1 MHGPLKMANEQMPD
15 PNIAAGGQIASSG
28 MKMHLRTDSRG
39 SDPRAA
45 DWGLYRSAYDKDSCG
60 FGLIASLDDTPSHWV
75 LQTAISSLNRL
86 THRGAV
92 AADGK
97 TGDGCGLLIKNPARF
112 LRAVAAEAG
121 LVLDAQFAA
130 GFVFLNRDERKAQE
144 ARRVLKAEIEREK
157 MNVAGFRAVSVD
169 PSACGLEALKTSPR
183 IEQVFVNSSADI
195 DEATFNRRL
204 YMVRR
209 RTEKMLQSVDPVFY
223 IPSLSASTIVYK
235 AMVMPQYLAQFY
247 PDLEDPRMEA
257 SVVVFHQ
264 RFSTNTLPQWR
275 LAHPYRYLAH
285 NGEINTVQGNRSWA
299 VARGPLFRSPL
310 LPDLGDV
317 LPVVSLTGSDSQSL
331 DNMLEL
337 LLMGGLDPMHAMR
350 MLVPPAWQSVDMID
364 PDLKAFYE
372 YYATHMEPWDGPAGI
387 VLTDGRYACCTLD
400 RNGLRPARW
409 VITKNRH
416 ITIASEAGVWDYSP
430 EDVVRKGKLGPGE
443 ILALDLQTSEL
454 MDTKQVDDLLK
465 SRHPY
470 KVWLKKG
477 VRYLQTDLIDPRL
490 AAEPFDRDTL
500 AVFQKMFNVS
510 AEERDEI
517 VRVLAEDES
526 EAVGSMGDDTPMPV
540 LSKKVRSLYDYF
552 RQQFAQVTNP
562 PIDSLRESIVMSLQT
577 QIGPECNIFVPAPQ
591 HAEQIVLSSPILSQR
606 KLRQIVALADSGV
619 PHEFVDLQF
628 PAEMDLKTAIL
639 KVCDQA
645 EAAVRAGKLVLLL
658 SDRYPVK
665 GKMPIHALLATGA
678 VHHRLVRTGLRCKC
692 NILVET
698 GTARD
703 AHHFACLLG
712 YGATA
717 VYPYL
722 AYQTLFDL
730 MRKGVLK
737 MNADTRQELGRSYR
751 RGIRKGLFKIMSK
764 MGISTIASYRSA
776 QLFEIVGLSDEV
788 VSLCFEGSES
798 RIQGAD
804 FADLKTDLEY
814 LARRAWDPAE
824 SVSQGGLLKYMH
836 DGEYHMYNPDVIA
849 LLQAAVM
856 SGDYGQYKQYA
867 ALVNERPIS
876 CIRDLL
882 KLKANR
888 AAIAIEEV
896 EPITALFKRFDGAG
910 MSLGALSPE
919 AHEALAIAMNRLGAR
934 SNSGE
939 GGEDPLRYATEKNSK
954 IKQVASGRFG
964 VTPEYLIN
972 AEVLQIK
979 IAQGAKPGEGGQLP
993 GHKVNEMIARLRF
1006 ARPGVGLISPPPHHD
1021 IYSIEDLAQLI
1032 FDLKQVNPRALV
1044 SVKLVA
1050 EPGVGTVAAGVTKAY
1065 ADLITISGYDGGT
1078 GASPLSSI
1086 KYAGTPWELGLAE
1099 THQTLRAN
1107 ELRHRVR
1114 LQTDG
1119 GLKTGLDVI
1128 KAAIIGAESFG
1139 FGTAPMVAL
1148 GCKYLRICHLNNCA
1162 TGVATQHN
1170 VLRTKYFIGLPEMV
1184 MNYFRFVAQECRE
1197 IMAALGVRSLEELI
1211 GHTELLEILPG
1222 ETSKQRKL
1230 DLKPVL
1236 ANSSLVSST
1245 PQFCVNPHNAPFD
1258 QGALGE
1264 KMLED
1269 MRHAIETKSGGEF
1282 SYRISNFNRSIG
1294 ARISGEI
1301 ARRWGNKGMSA
1312 APLTVTLKGSAGQ
1325 SFGVWNAGG
1334 LHLHLEGEANDYVGK
1349 GMAAGKIVLK
1359 PPAQSTFNARE
1370 TVIMGNT
1377 CLYGATGGELYA
1389 AGTAGERFAVR
1400 NSGALAV
1407 VEGAG
1412 DHCCEYMTGGVVCVL
1427 GRTGVNFGA
1436 GFTGGFAYVL
1446 DMERDFV
1453 DRYNHELIDIHR
1465 VSPEGMGIHVQHLR
1479 GLIEQHVDETGS
1491 LWGAQLLNDFRSY
1504 IGRFWVVKPKAA
1516 AIDSLLTNLRRAA

>member
-1 MHGPLKMANEQMPD
+1 MGTTLPSAHGT
-15 PNIAAGGQIASSG
+15 AGE
-28 MKMHLRTDSRG
+28 RTR
-39 SDPRAA
+39 DPRAE
-45 DWGLYRSAYDKDSCG
+45 DWGLYRTSYEKDSCG
-60 FGLIASLDDTPSHWV
+60 FGLIANLDDKPSHW
-75 LQTAISSLNRL
+75 LLKTAINSLNRL
-86 THRGAV
+86 THRGAI

-97 TGDGCGLLIKNPARF
+97 TGDGCGLLMKMPQGF
-112 LRAVAAEAG
+112 LRAAAAEAG
-121 LVLDAQFAA
+121 FALAPIFGA
-130 GFVFLNRDERKAQE
+130 GLVFLNRDPAMAATAQRALTE
-144 ARRVLKAEIEREK
+144 ELEREK
-157 MNVAGFRAVSVD
+157 LEVAGFRTVPVD
-169 PSACGLEALKTSPR
+169 PAACGEEALKSLPV
-183 IEQVFVNSSADI
+183 IVQVFVNSELDI
-195 DEATFNRRL
+195 DEATFNRKL
-204 YMVRR
+204 FLARR
-209 RTEKMLQSVDPVFY
+209 RTEKRLESADPAFY
-223 IPSLSASTIVYK
+223 VPSLSVSTIVYK
-235 AMVMPQYLAQFY
+235 GMVMPQYLAQFY
-247 PDLEDPRMEA
+247 PDLKDPRMEA

-285 NGEINTVQGNRSWA
+285 NGEINTVSGNRSWA
-299 VARGPLFRSPL
+299 VARGPLFRSPV
-310 LPDLGDV
+310 LPDLSDI

-337 LLMGGLDPMHAMR
+337 LLVGGLDPMHALR
-350 MLVPPAWQSVDMID
+350 VLVPPAWQSVDMID

-372 YYATHMEPWDGPAGI
+372 YYAAHMEPWDGPAGI
-387 VLTDGRYACCTLD
+387 VVTDGRYACCTLD

-409 VITKNRH
+409 VITKDRH
-416 ITIASEAGVWDYSP
+416 ITVASEAGVWDYLD
-430 EDVVRKGKLGPGE
+430 EDAVKKGKLGPGE
-443 ILALDLQTSEL
+443 IIALDLQTGDL
-454 MDTKQVDDLLK
+454 MDTKRVDDLLK

-470 KVWLKKG
+470 KAWLKKG
-477 VRYLQTDLIDPRL
+477 VKYLQTDLIDPRL

-500 AVFQKMFNVS
+500 ALYQKMYNVS

-517 VRVLAEDES
+517 IRVLAEDES

-540 LSKKVRSLYDYF
+540 LSRKVRSLYDYF

-577 QIGPECNIFVPAPQ
+577 QIGPECNIFVPAQQ

-606 KLRQIVALADSGV
+606 KLRQIVALNEAGA
-619 PHEFVDLQF
+619 PNEFIDLQYDETF
-628 PAEMDLKTAIL
+628 DLKSAIL
-639 KVCDQA
+639 AVCDQA

-658 SDRYPVK
+658 SDRYLVR
-665 GKMPIHALLATGA
+665 GKLPIHALLATGA
-678 VHHRLVRTGLRCKC
+678 VHRRLVITGLRCKC

-703 AHHFACLLG
+703 AHHFACLIG

-722 AYQTLFDL
+722 AYQTLVDL
-730 MRKGVLK
+730 MRKGSLK
-737 MNADTRQELGRSYR
+737 MGHDTQHQLGRSYR
-751 RGIRKGLFKIMSK
+751 RGIKKGLFKIMSK

-776 QLFEIVGLSDEV
+776 QLFEIVGLGDEV
-788 VSLCFEGSES
+788 VELCFEGSDS
-798 RIQGAD
+798 RIGGAD
-804 FADLKTDLEY
+804 FSDLQEDVEY
-814 LARRAWDPAE
+814 LAARAWNPME
-824 SVSQGGLLKYMH
+824 SVEQGGLLKYMH

-849 LLQAAVM
+849 TLQAAVL
-856 SGDYGQYKQYA
+856 SGDYEHYREYA
-867 ALVNERPIS
+867 RLVNERPVS

-882 KLKANR
+882 ALKPR
-888 AAIAIEEV
+888 A
-896 EPITALFKRFDGAG
+896 EPIALAQVESIEAILARFDSAG

-919 AHEALAIAMNRLGAR
+919 AHESLAIAMNRLGAR

-939 GGEDPLRYATEKNSK
+939 GGEDPIRYNTEKNSK

-979 IAQGAKPGEGGQLP
+979 VAQGAKPGEGGQLP
-993 GHKVNEMIARLRF
+993 GHKVNDMIARLRF

-1032 FDLKQVNPRALV
+1032 FDLKQVNPQALV

-1050 EPGVGTVAAGVTKAY
+1050 EPGVGTVAAGVAKAY

-1107 ELRHRVR
+1107 DLRHRVR

-1162 TGVATQHN
+1162 TGVATQHDL
-1170 VLRTKYFIGLPEMV
+1170 LRTKYFVGLPEMV
-1184 MNYFRFVAQECRE
+1184 MNYFRFVARECRE
-1197 IMAALGVRSLEELI
+1197 ILASLGVASIQELI
-1211 GHTELLEILPG
+1211 GRTELLEILPG
-1222 ETSKQRKL
+1222 ETPKQRKL
-1230 DLKPVL
+1230 NLAPLL
-1236 ANSSLVSST
+1236 ANGDLVSAA
-1245 PQFCVNPHNAPFD
+1245 PQFCVKPHNEPFD
-1258 QGALGE
+1258 KGALAE
-1264 KMLED
+1264 KMFAD
-1269 MRHAIETKSGGEF
+1269 MQAAIAAKSGGEW
-1282 SYRISNFNRSIG
+1282 SYLVSNFHRSIG
-1294 ARISGEI
+1294 ARLSGEI
-1301 ARRWGNKGMSA
+1301 AKRWGNYGMSD
-1312 APLTVTLKGSAGQ
+1312 APIVVNLKGSVGQ

-1334 LHLHLEGEANDYVGK
+1334 LHLRLEGEANDYVGK
-1349 GMAAGKIVLK
+1349 GMAGGMIVIK
-1359 PPAQSTFNARE
+1359 PPRRSTFVARE

-1377 CLYGATGGELYA
+1377 CLYGATGGALFA

-1407 VEGAG
+1407 LEGAG

-1453 DRYNHELIDIHR
+1453 DRYNHDLIDIHR
-1465 VSPEGMGIHVQHLR
+1465 VSPEGMGTHVQHLR
-1479 GLIEQHVDETGS
+1479 GLIEQHVEATGS
-1491 LWGAQLLNDFRSY
+1491 AWGAALLNDFRTY
-1504 IGRFWVVKPKAA
+1504 IGKFWVVKPKAA
-1516 AIDSLLTNLRRAA
+1516 AIGSLLENLRRAA

>member
-1 MHGPLKMANEQMPD
+1 MSNQHLTAE
-15 PNIAAGGQIASSG
+15 AARLAG
-28 MKMHLRTDSRG
+28 L
-39 SDPRAA
+39 DPRAA
-45 DWGLYRSAYDKDSCG
+45 DWGLYRAAYERDSCG
-60 FGLIASLDDTPSHWV
+60 FGLIANLDDRASHWV
-75 LQTAISSLNRL
+75 IETAISSLNRL
-86 THRGAV
+86 THRGAI

-97 TGDGCGLLIKNPARF
+97 TGDGCGLLIKMPTRF
-112 LRAVAAEAG
+112 LRAAAAQSG
-121 LVLDAQFAA
+121 LALAPQFAA
-130 GFVFLNRDERKAQE
+130 GLVFLSRDAALAEA
-144 ARRVLKAEIEREK
+144 ARRTLTAEIEREELQ
-157 MNVAGFRAVSVD
+157 VAGFRVLPTD
-169 PSACGLEALKTSPR
+169 LSACGAEALKTLPV
-183 IEQVFVNSSADI
+183 IEQVFVNASRDL
-195 DEATFNRRL
+195 DEATLNRKL
-204 YMVRR
+204 YLARR
-209 RTEKMLQSVDPVFY
+209 RAEKRLEGTDPVFY
-223 IPSLSASTIVYK
+223 LPSLSASTIVYK
-235 AMVMPQYLAQFY
+235 GMVMPQFLTQFY
-247 PDLEDPRMEA
+247 PDLRDPLMEA

-299 VARGPLFRSPL
+299 VARGPLFRSPV
-310 LPDLGDV
+310 LPDLSDI

-337 LLMGGLDPMHAMR
+337 LLVGGLDPMHAMR

-409 VITKNRH
+409 VITRDRH
-416 ITIASEAGVWDYSP
+416 ITIASEAGVWDYRP

-443 ILALDLQTSEL
+443 ILALDLQTAEL
-454 MDTKQVDDLLK
+454 MDTRQVDDLLK

-500 AVFQKMFNVS
+500 AVFQKMYNVS

-517 VRVLAEDES
+517 IRVLAEDES

-540 LSKKVRSLYDYF
+540 MSKKVRSLYDYF

-562 PIDSLRESIVMSLQT
+562 PIDSLRESVVMSLQT
-577 QIGPECNIFVPAPQ
+577 QIGAEANIFVPAPQ

-606 KLRQIVALADSGV
+606 KLRQIMALEDSGV
-619 PHEFVDLQF
+619 PHAFIDLQF
-628 PAEMDLKTAIL
+628 EESLDLKSAIL
-639 KVCDQA
+639 AVCDRA
-645 EAAVRAGKLVLLL
+645 EAAVRAGKVVLLL
-658 SDRYPVK
+658 SDRYLVK
-665 GKMPIHALLATGA
+665 GKVPIHALLATGA
-678 VHHRLVRTGLRCKC
+678 VHHRLVKTGLRCKC

-703 AHHFACLLG
+703 AHHFACLIG
-712 YGATA
+712 HGATA

-730 MRKGVLK
+730 TRKGILK
-737 MNADTRQELGRSYR
+737 MDADTRQELGRSYR

-776 QLFEIVGLSDEV
+776 QLFEIVGLAEEV
-788 VSLCFEGSES
+788 VELCFEGSDS
-798 RIQGAD
+798 RIKGAD
-804 FADLKTDLEY
+804 FDDLRLDALH
-814 LARRAWDPAE
+814 LARRAWNPTE
-824 SVSQGGLLKYMH
+824 RVEQGGLLKYMH
-836 DGEYHMYNPDVIA
+836 DGEYHMYNPDVVA
-849 LLQAAVM
+849 MLQAAVLT
-856 SGDYGQYKQYA
+856 GDYGRYKQFA
-867 ALVNERPIS
+867 ALVNERPVS

-882 KLKANR
+882 DLKTAG
-888 AAIAIEEV
+888 APVPLAEV
-896 EPITALFKRFDGAG
+896 EPVSAILARFDSAG

-939 GGEDPLRYATEKNSK
+939 GGEDPVRYGTEKNSK

-1032 FDLKQVNPRALV
+1032 FDLKQVNPSALV

-1050 EPGVGTVAAGVTKAY
+1050 EPGVGTVAAGVAKAY

-1099 THQTLRAN
+1099 THQTLRIN

-1119 GLKTGLDVI
+1119 GLKTGLDVV
-1128 KAAIIGAESFG
+1128 KAALIGAESFG
-1139 FGTAPMVAL
+1139 FGTAPMIAL

-1170 VLRTKYFIGLPEMV
+1170 VLRSKYFVGLPEMV
-1184 MNYFRFVAQECRE
+1184 VNYFKFVAEECRE
-1197 IMAALGVRSLEELI
+1197 IMAALGVRSLAEII
-1211 GHTELLEILPG
+1211 GRTDLLRPKPG
-1222 ETSKQRKL
+1222 ETPKQRKL
-1230 DLKPVL
+1230 DLTPVL
-1236 ANSSLVSST
+1236 ANAGLVSDQ
-1245 PQFCVNPHNAPFD
+1245 PQYCIDPRNHPFD
-1258 QGALGE
+1258 KGHLAE
-1264 KMLED
+1264 TMWSD
-1269 MRHAIETKSGGEF
+1269 MREAIATRSGGAF
-1282 SYRISNFNRSIG
+1282 AYSVSNFHRSIG
-1294 ARISGEI
+1294 ARVSGEI
-1301 ARRWGNKGMSA
+1301 AKHWGNNGMSA
-1312 APLTVTLKGSAGQ
+1312 APLRVSLRGSVGQ

-1334 LHLHLEGEANDYVGK
+1334 LHLILEGEANDYVGK
-1349 GMAAGKIVLK
+1349 GMAGGRIVLR
-1359 PPAQSTFNARE
+1359 PPVGSTYTARD
-1370 TVIMGNT
+1370 TIIMGNT
-1377 CLYGATGGELYA
+1377 CLYGATAGELFA

-1400 NSGALAV
+1400 NSGARAV
-1407 VEGAG
+1407 VEGTG

-1465 VSPEGMGIHVQHLR
+1465 VSPEGMGAHVQHLR
-1479 GLIEQHVDETGS
+1479 GLIEQHVEATGS
-1491 LWGAQLLNDFRSY
+1491 VWGAQLLNDLRSY
-1504 IGRFWVVKPKAA
+1504 IGKFWVVKPKAA
-1516 AIDSLLTNLRRAA
+1516 AIDSLLVNLRRAA

>member
-1 MHGPLKMANEQMPD
+1 MHGPVMANEQIPD
-15 PNIAAGGQIASSG
+15 QETGASE
-28 MKMHLRTDSRG
+28 R
-39 SDPRAA
+39 DPRAG
-45 DWGLYRSAYDKDSCG
+45 DWGLYRRAYEKDSCG
-60 FGLIASLDDTPSHWV
+60 FGLIASLDDQASHWV

-86 THRGAV
+86 THRGAI

-97 TGDGCGLLIKNPARF
+97 TGDGCGLLIKKPVGF
-112 LRAVAAEAG
+112 LRAVAAEARMTLG
-121 LVLDAQFAA
+121 AQFAA
-130 GFVFLNRDERKAQE
+130 GLVFLNRNAAKAAA
-144 ARRVLKAEIEREK
+144 ARRVLTEQIEREE
-157 MNVAGFRAVSVD
+157 MTVAGFRVVSVD
-169 PSACGLEALKTSPR
+169 PEACGADALKTMPH
-183 IEQVFVNSSADI
+183 IEQVFVNTSADI

-204 YMVRR
+204 YMARR
-209 RTEKMLQSVDPVFY
+209 RSEKILESSDPVFY
-223 IPSLSASTIVYK
+223 VPSLSASTIVYK
-235 AMVMPQYLAQFY
+235 GMVMPQFLVQFY

-310 LPDLGDV
+310 LPDLGEV

-337 LLMGGLDPMHAMR
+337 LLVGGLDPMHAMR

-443 ILALDLQTSEL
+443 ILALDLQTAEL

-500 AVFQKMFNVS
+500 ALFQKMYNVS

-517 VRVLAEDES
+517 IRVLAEDES

-540 LSKKVRSLYDYF
+540 LSGKVRSLYDYF

-577 QIGPECNIFVPAPQ
+577 QIGPECNIFVPAQQ

-606 KLRQIVALADSGV
+606 KLRQIMGLENSGV
-619 PHEFVDLQF
+619 PHEFVDLQYDD
-628 PAEMDLKTAIL
+628 ALQGLDAAIL

-658 SDRYPVK
+658 SDRYLVK
-665 GKMPIHALLATGA
+665 GKIPIHALLATGA
-678 VHHRLVRTGLRCKC
+678 VHHRLVKTGLRCKC

-703 AHHFACLLG
+703 SHHFACLLG

-730 MRKGVLK
+730 MRKGALK
-737 MNADTRQELGRSYR
+737 MDADTRQELGRSYR

-776 QLFEIVGLSDEV
+776 QLFEIVGLGDEV

-798 RIQGAD
+798 RVQGAD
-804 FADLKTDLEY
+804 FADLKADSQY
-814 LARRAWDPAE
+814 LAGRAWDPTL

-849 LLQAAVM
+849 TLQSSVM
-856 SGDYGQYKQYA
+856 TGDYEQYKQFA
-867 ALVNERPIS
+867 ALVNQRPVS

-882 KLKANR
+882 KLKPAS
-888 AAIAIEEV
+888 ASIPIEEV
-896 EPITALFKRFDGAG
+896 ESITAILSRFDSAG

-939 GGEDPLRYATEKNSK
+939 GGEDPVRYGTEKNSK

-993 GHKVNEMIARLRF
+993 GHKVNDMIARLRF

-1032 FDLKQVNPRALV
+1032 FDLKQVNPSALV

-1050 EPGVGTVAAGVTKAY
+1050 EPGVGTVAAGVAKAY

-1099 THQTLRAN
+1099 THQTLRVN
-1107 ELRHRVR
+1107 DLRHRVR
-1114 LQTDG
+1114 LQADG

-1162 TGVATQHN
+1162 TGIATQHN
-1170 VLRTKYFIGLPEMV
+1170 VLRTKFFVGLPEMV

-1197 IMAALGVRSLEELI
+1197 TMAAMGVRSLAELI

-1230 DLKPVL
+1230 DLKPLL
-1236 ANSSLVSST
+1236 ANSALVSSK
-1245 PQFCVNPHNAPFD
+1245 PQYCVDPRNEPFD
-1258 QGALGE
+1258 KGALGE
-1264 KMLED
+1264 RMLED
-1269 MRHAIETKSGGEF
+1269 MREAIKSKSGGRF
-1282 SYRISNFNRSIG
+1282 SYLVSNFHRSIG

-1301 ARRWGNKGMSA
+1301 AKRWGNTGMRA
-1312 APLTVTLKGSAGQ
+1312 APLIVTLKGSAGQ

-1359 PPAQSTFNARE
+1359 PDARSTFIARE

-1465 VSPEGMGIHVQHLR
+1465 VSPEGMGTHVQHLR
-1479 GLIEQHVDETGS
+1479 GLIEQHVEATGS
-1491 LWGAQLLNDFRSY
+1491 VWGEQMLNDFRTY

-1516 AIDSLLTNLRRAA
+1516 AIDSLLVNLRRAA